1 MANEGVMNLSQE
13 QPMQG
18 SPAGVM
24 GLPQAQPM
32 QGAPAAQ
39 KPQFVSSADAY
50 DAAQTALSRVA
61 PQQLAQYKAQIRQ
74 AIAKLNPT
82 PEQIDSMITL
92 FEYLNQNKGQYKEI
106 IAQAIQDGDLNEGDL
121 PPEYNPVIIGVVL
134 LILHELKD
142 RQGGVMQPPQ
152 GMAGGGIADM
162 AQHLQGQG
170 RHGDSILA
178 HINPEEARLLQ
189 QRGGMGSV
197 NPYTGLPEFGLFS
210 SLVKSVKE
218 VFQPVVDVAKDI
230 ISSPVGRIIATV
242 ALTTILGPA
251 AGAATGVLG
260 VGMAGT
266 AAAVS
271 GGLTLLGGG
280 SLKDALIS
288 GATAYIGGGGTV
300 LGFSPSDYIQNAL
313 PGGAPSWL
321 GKGLTAGLTGST
333 AGLLSG
339 QSAGQALK
347 SGLQAGA
354 TSAGIAALQGQSP
367 AAAAPGSNAPTAPGS
382 NAPTAADPNSATSP
396 VASVASVA
404 SVAPVASADTQGTTN
419 GPLTPYKDGFTKLPS
434 MTPGLATEAPPVQPS
449 FADRFAGNP
458 YDTTMDYLT
467 RGGKTAD
474 MVQQEQLKAG
484 SDALSKLPPNT
495 PAAVQQEVYKK
506 AYDAAGP
513 GMLKTYGPALGIATL
528 GAQLTGATK
537 PYTPNPQPLAPQ
549 WGTGSQTGQAYMDAH
564 PEMFGNWK
572 GWNNPGAAPQMQNP
586 VNTPGPQPLATV
598 LPYTIAPNAPSNYV
612 AGSTIPQPYNL
623 PYSVLPTKRY
633 NVGGTVNDPDTA
645 GGSMVPTMTNT
656 FSNGGGMGYAAGGTS
671 PSYPRRNGEISGS
684 GTGTSDSIPAMLSDG
699 EFVLTAKAVRN
710 AGNGSR
716 REGAKRMY
724 KLMHML
730 ERGGNVKEA

>member
-1 MANEGVMNLSQE
+1 LS
-13 QPMQG
+13 
-18 SPAGVM
+18 
-24 GLPQAQPM
+24 
-32 QGAPAAQ
+32 
-39 KPQFVSSADAY
+39 
-50 DAAQTALSRVA
+50 
-61 PQQLAQYKAQIRQ
+61 
-74 AIAKLNPT
+74 
-82 PEQIDSMITL
+82 
-92 FEYLNQNKGQYKEI
+92 
-106 IAQAIQDGDLNEGDL
+106 EGDL
-121 PPEYNPVIIGVVL
+121 PPEYNPAVIGVVL

-142 RQGGVMQPPQ
+142 RQNSAMQPPQ

-162 AQHLQGQG
+162 AQHLQSQG
-170 RHGDSILA
+170 RNGDSILA
-178 HINPEEARLLQ
+178 HINPEEAELLR
-189 QRGGMGSV
+189 QRGGMGSI
-197 NPYTGLPEFGLFS
+197 NPYTGLPEFGWLS
-210 SLVKSVKE
+210 GLWSGVKSV
-218 VFQPVVDVAKDI
+218 VNSVVDVAKQVI
-230 ISSPVGRIIATV
+230 ASPVGKIVATIG
-242 ALTTILGPA
+242 LTMLLGPVA
-251 AGAATGVLG
+251 AGFGISTAAT
-260 VGMAGT
+260 AGL
-266 AAAVS
+266 VS
-271 GGLTLLGGG
+271 GGLTMLGGG
-280 SLKDALIS
+280 SIKDALIS
-288 GATAYIGGGGTV
+288 GATSYFTAGGGIGDFNPSKAISGM
-300 LGFSPSDYIQNAL
+300 LGS
-313 PGGAPSWL
+313 GAPAYL
-321 GKGLTAGLTGST
+321 AKGLTSAAASGVG
-333 AGLLSG
+333 GLLSG
-339 QSAGQALK
+339 QSVGEALK
-347 SGLQAGA
+347 TGLTAGVVTGAMSGLQS
-354 TSAGIAALQGQSP
+354 TP
-367 AAAAPGSNAPTAPGS
+367 
-382 NAPTAADPNSATSP
+382 SATSESGATTTP
-396 VASVASVA
+396 LSDSG
-404 SVAPVASADTQGTTN
+404 VAPPGKPIDAIGTAEQQAAPPN
-419 GPLTPYKDGFTKLPS
+419 QPGVRYTPYDPAFAAEKAEFPTNERGFRT
-434 MTPGLATEAPPVQPS
+434 TAS
-449 FADRFAGNP
+449 FADRFADKP

-484 SDALSKLPPNT
+484 SNALSKLPPNT
-495 PAAVQQEVYKK
+495 PAEVQKEVYKN

-513 GMLKTYGPALGIATL
+513 GMIAKYGPALGIATL

-612 AGSTIPQPYNL
+612 AGSTIPQPYNS

-710 AGNGSR
+710 AGGGSR